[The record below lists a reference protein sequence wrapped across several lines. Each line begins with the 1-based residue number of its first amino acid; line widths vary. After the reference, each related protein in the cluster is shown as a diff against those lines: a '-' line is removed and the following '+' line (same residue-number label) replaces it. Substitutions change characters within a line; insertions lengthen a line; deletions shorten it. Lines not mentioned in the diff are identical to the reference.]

1 MQNFIET
8 FGDSFPARAEFTKAY
23 FEHTGNYDLKAEAA
37 AWKASGFAV
46 RRGKGGRAAFYDY
59 LRNGGRIKNEQD
71 LLAYI
76 ASDACEFSDNERKAS
91 NYGHWLAI
99 AELVEAVRF

>member
-1 MQNFIET
+1 MLNPTIEKKVDKDTFILNAMQS
-8 FGDSFPARAEFTKAY
+8 GDT
-23 FEHTGNYDLKAEAA
+23 LKDALE
-37 AWKASGFAV
+37 AWKNSGNSV

-71 LLAYI
+71 LQAYI
-76 ASDACEFSDNERKAS
+76 ASPDCEFSDNERKTS

-99 AELVEAVRF
+99 AELVDSVRF

>member
-23 FEHTGNYDLKAEAA
+23 FEYTGNYDLKAEAA

-59 LRNGGRIKNEQD
+59 LRKNSVTSEKE
-71 LLAYI
+71 LIAYI
-76 ASDACEFSDNERKAS
+76 ASDDCEFSDNERKTS

-99 AELVEAVRF
+99 AELVEAVRS

>member
-1 MQNFIET
+1 MKTISKDTFVLEAMQNGASLKDAMQSWKE
-8 FGDSFPARAEFTKAY
+8 S
-23 FEHTGNYDLKAEAA
+23 GN
-37 AWKASGFAV
+37 AV

-59 LRNGGRIKNEQD
+59 LRDGNSVTTEKE

-76 ASDACEFSDNERKAS
+76 ASPDCEFSENERKPS

-99 AELVEAVRF
+99 AELVEAVRA

>member
-1 MQNFIET
+1 MQTISKDEYVLSAMQEGKT
-8 FGDSFPARAEFTKAY
+8 LKEALQLWKES
-23 FEHTGNYDLKAEAA
+23 GN
-37 AWKASGFAV
+37 AV

-59 LRNGGRIKNEQD
+59 LREGNSIANEKE

-76 ASDACEFSDNERKAS
+76 ASDECEFSENERKTS

-99 AELVEAVRF
+99 AELVEAVRS